1 MESRGSK
8 WAVVSGTGIAI
19 PSGIAVAVG
28 TCSMW
33 CLVPHWWTNIYFV
46 HFWGGQISSLVGVAI
61 SASILPPIANAGMF
75 IALGIFQATSLVDG
89 SYADSFEVY
98 LTSFGGGEGFF
109 YPLSF
114 IQLKWFS
121 PLPLV
126 FTVGSIFIGA
136 VWSERVIYLYNCY
149 NHFLAKGYT
158 PYQKMYISFPF
169 CCVVLDCVVVVVL
182 IFSPK
187 PVKPTP
193 ADKAEKELE
202 GRRWYRLF
210 SFFFSFSFF
219 PPFSSLP

>member
-1 MESRGSK
+1 MHGIYSTLLTFKCRGGNEMESRGSK

-98 LTSFGGGEGFF
+98 LTSFGGGRVFF
-109 YPLSF
+109 TPFLSSNWNDSLRF
-114 IQLKWFS
+114 HWFS
-121 PLPLV
+121 QSGAYSLALFGV
-126 FTVGSIFIGA
+126 NVLFIYITAITTFWLKGI
-136 VWSERVIYLYNCY
+136 RPIKKCTYP
-149 NHFLAKGYT
+149 FL
-158 PYQKMYISFPF
+158 F
-169 CCVVLDCVVVVVL
+169 VV
-182 IFSPK
+182 
-187 PVKPTP
+187 
-193 ADKAEKELE
+193 
-202 GRRWYRLF
+202 
-210 SFFFSFSFF
+210 
-219 PPFSSLP
+219 